1 MSKENETI
9 INGQVSENGQAGEIT
24 TIREILM
31 GSHLGAYEKRFAEIE
46 RRLGAIEDKLSQSY
60 EQTVQ
65 NIEKLNTTLQTDFT
79 SRLEKVENHFKE
91 TNQNDKQ
98 ELSKLFSEIS
108 NRLLK

>member
-1 MSKENETI
+1 MAKENETKL
-9 INGQVSENGQAGEIT
+9 NGQAGEIT

-31 GSHLGAYEKRFAEIE
+31 GSYLGAYEKRFADIE
-46 RRLGAIEDKLSQSY
+46 SRLAAIEDKLSLSN
-60 EQTVQ
+60 EQTIQ
-65 NIEKLNTTLQTDFT
+65 NIEKLNVTLQSDFT
-79 SRLEKVENHFKE
+79 SRLEKIETHFKE